1 MIIGCIY
8 QRPNM
13 NPTEFIDIYIS
24 ELFQKISKEDKTI
37 ILMGDFNVDLVK
49 YDTNTDNTAFLGS
62 MHSNFPL
69 PYISAPVRV
78 TTLPLIVYFQTIL
91 KMV

>member
-1 MIIGCIY
+1 
-8 QRPNM
+8 M

-37 ILMGDFNVDLVK
+37 ILMVNVDLVK

-78 TTLPLIVYFQTIL
+78 TTHPLIVYFQTIL